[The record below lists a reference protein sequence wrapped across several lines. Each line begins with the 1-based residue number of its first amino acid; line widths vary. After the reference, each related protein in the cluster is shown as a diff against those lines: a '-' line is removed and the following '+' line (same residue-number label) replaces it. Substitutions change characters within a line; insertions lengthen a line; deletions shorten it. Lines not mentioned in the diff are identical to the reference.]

1 MAPLFIP
8 MIVFLRLTD
17 ILSRHYF
24 DTICSL
30 LFRSFS
36 YISHKLI
43 PFSPCVCFSPLHTAV
58 WPGVQ
63 NAGDP
68 PDSALPVFPL
78 TPPHTAGSRSN
89 KNLGVLLEVHLRQR
103 FGESVCSIS

>member
-17 ILSRHYF
+17 ILSRHCF

-68 PDSALPVFPL
+68 PDSALPVFPAN
-78 TPPHTAGSRSN
+78 TQHNPPQ
-89 KNLGVLLEVHLRQR
+89 LR
-103 FGESVCSIS
+103 FVW